1 MIRITST
8 IKVLNVTGQLQKP
21 KMRML
26 LIIFALNFSVLS
38 MADNYTVNGNEH
50 NKSVSKPLEKSK
62 FEMLKQSK
70 DGISHGSK
78 CGTSDTKCNGGTSH
92 GSKCGSCNPER

>member
-1 MIRITST
+1 MIYITST
-8 IKVLNVTGQLQKP
+8 TKALNVIEQLQKP

-26 LIIFALNFSVLS
+26 LVIFALNFSVLS

-50 NKSVSKPLEKSK
+50 NKSESKPLETSK

-70 DGISHGSK
+70 VGISHGSK
-78 CGTSDTKCNGGTSH
+78 CGTSNTKCNGGTSH

>member
-8 IKVLNVTGQLQKP
+8 TKVLNVTGQLQKP

-26 LIIFALNFSVLS
+26 LMIFALNFSVLS
-38 MADNYTVNGNEH
+38 MADNYTANGSEH
-50 NKSVSKPLEKSK
+50 NKSETKPLEKSR

-92 GSKCGSCNPER
+92 GSKCGSCNPKR